1 MNHGLA
7 QIFCACQPSG
17 LADCCVV
24 GCTIIIKNQRM
35 IRRDISYTLLK
46 IAYRIRFCEYWTS
59 KMK

>member
-7 QIFCACQPSG
+7 QILRACQSLG
-17 LADCCVV
+17 LTNRGVV